1 MSMRINLPMII
12 TDRTKTDVLLGTE
25 KGRYNYEDLNRVEQT
40 VKYLSEL
47 TKELDA
53 YREMTTK
60 TDWQLPGRFDARLW
74 PTKEQMA
81 RYLGNVAALCET
93 VGVPC
98 NLPVSMEHL
107 TWEGANQIERALLAV
122 HARIDAIMQTFQ
134 FSGELFAG

>member
-1 MSMRINLPMII
+1 MAGYMNLI
-12 TDRTKTDVLLGTE
+12 TDRTKTDVFLGTE
-25 KGRYNYEDLNRVEQT
+25 RGSYNDHDLNRVEQT

-74 PTKEQMA
+74 PTKGQMA
-81 RYLGNVAALCET
+81 RYLGNVAALCEA
-93 VGVPC
+93 VGVHC
-98 NLPVSMEHL
+98 DLPASMEHL
-107 TWEGANQIERALLAV
+107 TWEGANNIEKALLAV
-122 HARIDAIMQTFQ
+122 HARIDAVMQTFQ